1 MTGERIV
8 IAGAGP
14 VGVIAAILL
23 ARRGMPS
30 LIIERHAEPYG
41 LPRAVHI
48 DDEVFRALQDVGIAE
63 DFAAI
68 SRPFPGMRLLDAS
81 YRTMAEF
88 ARSTDPGINGYPQ
101 ANFFD
106 QPDLERILR
115 DALAAYPQIELRTAA
130 ELVSLE
136 QDGVEVRVLVRDLV
150 TYAEEWVSAPALL
163 GCDGANS
170 TVRELIGSKIESL
183 GYDETWCVVD
193 ARSDAQLP
201 VWPGMY
207 QVCDPARATT
217 FGQIGPDRYRW
228 EFHLAEG
235 EQASDILKES
245 TLRSLVAPV
254 IGDVPFESLDFIR
267 SAQYTFRAQVTDRWR
282 SGRVFLL
289 GDAAHLTP
297 PFVGQGLCAG
307 IRDALNLAWKLDFVI
322 QRGAPEELFETY
334 QAERKPHAK
343 KFIRLA
349 MLVGWAMTGGQDRA
363 AAVRKGTLAV
373 ATRIPGFSK
382 AVVSQAAPPVTGTP
396 LVRRPRMGR
405 SVAGALM
412 PQPWVMHEG
421 RRTRLDD
428 MLGTDFAVIVRG
440 VPAWEERY
448 LAERLGARLVSV
460 TAPGTDAA
468 IDGAVVVEDGDGVL
482 IRWMGRRGID
492 TVIVRPDRIVLDA
505 LSRGDLRHGG
515 LERDAGWL
523 RLVEPRRLVA
533 AR

>member
-23 ARRGMPS
+23 ARRGIAS

-63 DFAAI
+63 EFAAI

-88 ARSTDPGINGYPQ
+88 TRSTEPGINGYPQ

-115 DALAAYPQIELRTAA
+115 DALATYPQIELRTSA
-130 ELVSLE
+130 EVVALE
-136 QDGVEVRVLVRDLV
+136 QGDSKVRVRVRDLA
-150 TYAEEWVSAPALL
+150 TGAEEWITTPALL

-170 TVRELIGSKIESL
+170 TVRELIGSTIESL

-193 ARSDAQLP
+193 ARCDAPLP

-235 EQASDILKES
+235 ETSADVLAES
-245 TLRSLVAPV
+245 TLRELVAPV
-254 IGDVPFESLDFIR
+254 LGDVPFDSLDFIR
-267 SAQYTFRAQVTDRWR
+267 SAQYTFRAQVADRWR

-307 IRDALNLAWKLDFVI
+307 IRDALNLAWKLDFVLE
-322 QRGAPEELFETY
+322 RGAPEELFETY

-373 ATRIPGFSK
+373 ASRIPGFSK

-396 LVRRPRMGR
+396 LVRRPRVGR

-428 MLGTDFAVIVRG
+428 VLGTDFAVIMRG
-440 VPAWEERY
+440 APEWDERY
-448 LAERLGARLVSV
+448 LAERLGARLVCLVAAGS
-460 TAPGTDAA
+460 APALE
-468 IDGAVVVEDGDGVL
+468 GALVIEDTDGVL
-482 IRWMGRRGID
+482 TRWMGRRGID

-505 LSRGDLRHGG
+505 LSRGDLRHGA

-523 RLVEPRRLVA
+523 RLVEPRRLVS

>member
-1 MTGERIV
+1 MTEHRVV

-23 ARRGMPS
+23 ARRGIPS
-30 LIIERHAEPYG
+30 VIIERHAEAYG

-48 DDEVFRALQDVGIAE
+48 DDEVFRALQDVGVAE
-63 DFAAI
+63 EFAAI
-68 SRPFPGMRLLDAS
+68 SRPMPGMRLLDAS

-88 ARSTDPGINGYPQ
+88 ERSTEPSINGYPQ

-115 DALAAYPQIELRTAA
+115 DAMATYQQIELRTST
-130 ELVSLE
+130 EVVFLE
-136 QDGVEVRVLVRDLV
+136 HADEAVRVLLRDV
-150 TYAEEWVSAPALL
+150 TSGAEEWLTAPALL
-163 GCDGANS
+163 GCDGARS
-170 TVRELIGSKIESL
+170 TVRDLIGSSVESL
-183 GYDETWCVVD
+183 GYDESWCVVD
-193 ARSDAQLP
+193 ARCDEQLP
-201 VWPGMY
+201 VWAGMY

-217 FGQIGPDRYRW
+217 FGQIGADRYRW

-235 EQASDILKES
+235 EESADILEES

-254 IGDVPFESLDFIR
+254 LGDVPFESLDFIR
-267 SAQYTFRAQVTDRWR
+267 SAQYTFRAQVADRWR

-307 IRDALNLAWKLDFVI
+307 IRDALNLTWKLDFVLE
-322 QRGAPEELFETY
+322 RGAPEALFDTY
-334 QAERKPHAK
+334 EAERKPHAK

-363 AAVRKGTLAV
+363 ATVRKGTLAV
-373 ATRIPGFSK
+373 ASRVPGFSQ

-396 LVRRPRMGR
+396 LVRRPRVGR

-421 RRTRLDD
+421 RRTRLDEV
-428 MLGTDFAVIVRG
+428 LGADFAVVVRG
-440 VPAWEERY
+440 VPDWEERY
-448 LAERLGARLVSV
+448 LAERLAAKLVCVMPLGSGV
-460 TAPGTDAA
+460 GIDDAA
-468 IDGAVVVEDGDGVL
+468 VVEDAEGAL
-482 IRWMGRRGID
+482 IPWMGRRKVD

-505 LSRGDLRHGG
+505 MSRRDLRHAG
-515 LERDAGWL
+515 LQRDAEWL

-533 AR
+533 VD

>member
-23 ARRGMPS
+23 ARRGIAS

-63 DFAAI
+63 EFAAV

-88 ARSTDPGINGYPQ
+88 ARSTEPGINGYPQ

-115 DALAAYPQIELRTAA
+115 DALAAYPLIELRTSA

-136 QDGVEVRVLVRDLV
+136 HDDVEVRVVVRDL
-150 TYAEEWVSAPALL
+150 TTGAEEWITAPALL
-163 GCDGANS
+163 GCDGASS
-170 TVRELIGSKIESL
+170 TVRELIGSTIESL

-193 ARSDAQLP
+193 ARCDAQLP

-235 EQASDILKES
+235 ETSADILEES
-245 TLRSLVAPV
+245 TLRQLVSPV
-254 IGDVPFESLDFIR
+254 LGDVPFTSLDFIR
-267 SAQYTFRAQVTDRWR
+267 SAQYTFRAQVADRWR

-307 IRDALNLAWKLDFVI
+307 IRDALNLAWKLDFVL

-373 ATRIPGFSK
+373 ASRVPGFAK
-382 AVVSQAAPPVTGTP
+382 AVVTQAAPPVTGTP
-396 LVRRPRMGR
+396 LVLRPRLGR
-405 SVAGALM
+405 SVAGSLM
-412 PQPWVMHEG
+412 PQPWVVHEG
-421 RRTRLDD
+421 RRARLDVV
-428 MLGTDFAVIVRG
+428 LGGDFAVVVRG
-440 VPAWEERY
+440 APTWEERY
-448 LAERLGARLVSV
+448 LAERLGAQLVCV
-460 TAPGTDAA
+460 IPGGSGVRVEGAA
-468 IDGAVVVEDGDGVL
+468 VIEDSDGML
-482 IRWMGRRGID
+482 IRWMGRRGVD

-505 LSRGDLRHGG
+505 VSRGDARHGA
-515 LERDAGWL
+515 LERDARWL
-523 RLVEPRRLVA
+523 HLVEPRRLVPV
-533 AR
+533 R